1 MVDRGFEPQSG
12 NSKDYK
18 IGICCFSAKRAVA
31 LRRKSKDW
39 LARNQDNMQII
50 TNISTKCVS
59 IFSVMF
65 DIAISHNHRIGLLP
79 VRDSSAVRKTKSL
92 RTLEESRTRLL
103 LVTVTV
109 TVSNDLR
116 ALYAITGHCV

>member
-1 MVDRGFEPQSG
+1 
-12 NSKDYK
+12 
-18 IGICCFSAKRAVA
+18 
-31 LRRKSKDW
+31 
-39 LARNQDNMQII
+39 
-50 TNISTKCVS
+50 
-59 IFSVMF
+59 MF
-65 DIAISHNHRIGLLP
+65 DVAISHNHRIGLLL

-109 TVSNDLR
+109 TVSNDLL